1 MPITKQCIN
10 CKHYL
15 GALDCA
21 AFPVRIPSDILT
33 GQFDHTEPY
42 PNAENPK
49 DNGIRFEPVEDDD

>member
-1 MPITKQCIN
+1 MMVLQCLI
-10 CKHYL
+10 CKHFW
-15 GALDCA
+15 GIDACA
-21 AFPVRIPSDILT
+21 AFPEGIPGAIRL